1 MSKISLS
8 GMFRHKGSYSA
19 LIYSLVALLL
29 LLLQCAPHG
38 FPTLFHVRPA
48 PLVPFVV
55 CVAILEGARAGV
67 MIGTFSGL
75 LWGIYSFRLF
85 GLDALLLMALGLAAG
100 LLVEWLLRA
109 NFLSALLLC
118 SAGILV
124 QALLEW
130 LLCYPLLGK
139 PQAAAVLLQAYL
151 PACLYTM
158 LLIPPIYF
166 LVLFLARRIRR
177 RVRD

>member
-85 GLDALLLMALGLAAG
+85 GMDALLLMALGLAAG
-100 LLVEWLLRA
+100 PAGGMAAARQ
-109 NFLSALLLC
+109 LSLGTAAVQRGHIG
-118 SAGILV
+118 AGAV
-124 QALLEW
+124 
-130 LLCYPLLGK
+130 GV
-139 PQAAAVLLQAYL
+139 AAVL
-151 PACLYTM
+151 PA
-158 LLIPPIYF
+158 
-166 LVLFLARRIRR
+166 AG
-177 RVRD
+177 